1 MMFSITEFWIY
12 QWINKIN
19 KMCSSTASKKCV
31 CIFKFWCFYSI
42 LNREWA
48 AIASVLNEVAWNVE
62 VKFWFQVCHR
72 FLIWPGASS
81 VSISWCMSDVYFQK
95 WMFSSRKCWIS
106 EIKFCGN
113 FYYIFLRGK
122 IIFHLKSIIKKTP
135 VFPLSFS
142 DL

>member
-19 KMCSSTASKKCV
+19 KMCSSTASKRCV

-48 AIASVLNEVAWNVE
+48 ANSISTQWSGLECGSKVLVPG
-62 VKFWFQVCHR
+62 HR

-113 FYYIFLRGK
+113 SYYIFLRGK